1 MIDKDTGPNRRDFS
15 IATAGVLAGGTAAAD
30 AREAD
35 PLGPGFD
42 LQPPLRANWHE
53 QLGAVVHVDY
63 DLDAKELKDP
73 AEQERHRIYCYH
85 LMKLMC
91 RFCNDN
97 KNGPFGI
104 YPQRDRQ
111 QLAGP
116 KPADDAS
123 RLYIG
128 DMNPTPTA
136 TVPTRTAI
144 SGTISLASRSTAAA
158 TSSISISITTPF
170 SEAPRSTPSRG
181 WFAGCSA

>member
-1 MIDKDTGPNRRDFS
+1 LIDKDTGPNRRDFI

-111 QLAGP
+111 IGRTEACGRRV
-116 KPADDAS
+116 AA
-123 RLYIG
+123 LYRRHEP
-128 DMNPTPTA
+128 DPDRDRPN
-136 TVPTRTAI
+136 
-144 SGTISLASRSTAAA
+144 
-158 TSSISISITTPF
+158 
-170 SEAPRSTPSRG
+170 
-181 WFAGCSA
+181 